1 MDRDY
6 VQHGTVSLPLVRT
19 VVGRVALV
27 ALGLATALFVP
38 LASAQTNKVSIGI
51 TNAATD
57 AGFFIADKKGYFR
70 AEGIEVTTTPF
81 ASAAGMIAPL
91 GRGQLDVGGGTVA
104 AGLYNAVELGVNLRI
119 VADKGSVTDKLE
131 YSTLLIRKDL
141 VDSGRYKSLQD
152 LKGMTAATGSPGS
165 GSESSLNEALKK
177 GGLKFTDVKVVYMGF
192 PQMFV
197 AFVNKGIDAAVT
209 NEPTVTRALR
219 EGIAVRASKDVIYP
233 GQQTAVVLFSENF
246 AQQRRP
252 VAQKFLN
259 AYIRAVRDYNDAL
272 LDGRLAGANA
282 ADIISILTQYTEI
295 KDRETYATMNA
306 FAVNPNGGVNV
317 ATLKNDFNF
326 FKERGLVGSKITVEQ
341 VIDKSFA
348 EEAVRVLGPYKSR

>member
-1 MDRDY
+1 M
-6 VQHGTVSLPLVRT
+6 
-19 VVGRVALV
+19 A
-27 ALGLATALFVP
+27 
-38 LASAQTNKVSIGI
+38 
-51 TNAATD
+51 
-57 AGFFIADKKGYFR
+57 
-70 AEGIEVTTTPF
+70 
-81 ASAAGMIAPL
+81 
-91 GRGQLDVGGGTVA
+91 
-104 AGLYNAVELGVNLRI
+104 
-119 VADKGSVTDKLE
+119 
-131 YSTLLIRKDL
+131 
-141 VDSGRYKSLQD
+141 
-152 LKGMTAATGSPGS
+152 AATGSPGS

-246 AQQRRP
+246 AQQRRA

-272 LDGRLAGANA
+272 LDGRLAGASA

-306 FAVNPNGGVNV
+306 FAVDPNGGVNV
-317 ATLKNDFNF
+317 ATLKNDYNF
-326 FKERGLVGSKITVEQ
+326 FRERGLVGSKITVEQ

-348 EEAVRVLGPYKSR
+348 EEAVRVLGPYKPR